1 MPNAENVAAPI
12 NIHGFGRS
20 GTTLLQNVL
29 GATGFIQVCNETAG
43 LVFSC
48 YRGGELLLPSDDKE
62 APGGPGEPLLAVR
75 ALHAALCATLP
86 SRKPTW
92 CQKLGG
98 IPNGVVWSMID
109 AVDRQYAAEPYPF
122 PYGWYW
128 QVLTNAFPHGRD
140 LLILRDWR
148 DVIASRVRFS
158 GHAAEDVAADV
169 AIYFNLMAH
178 PANRIEH
185 VIRYESLVA
194 SPAPVLSALFGSL
207 GLAYSDRLTM
217 PLDWHAAPSADRTLS
232 EARKAGFS
240 RQDQHEAVLTPAIR
254 RTLAPA
260 LDRIAGRFGLEL
272 PG

>member
-1 MPNAENVAAPI
+1 MPSAENVAAPI

-20 GTTLLQNVL
+20 GTTLLQNIL

-62 APGGPGEPLLAVR
+62 TPGGPGEPALAVR

-86 SRKPTW
+86 SRKPAW

-98 IPNGVVWSMID
+98 IPNGIVWNMID
-109 AVDRQYAAEPYPF
+109 AADRQYAVEPYPF

-128 QVLTNAFPHGRD
+128 RVLASAFPHARD

-148 DVIASRVRFS
+148 DVIASRAQFS
-158 GHAAEDVAADV
+158 GYAAQDVAADI
-169 AIYFNLMAH
+169 AIYLNLMAH
-178 PANRIEH
+178 PASRVEH

-194 SPAPVLSALFGSL
+194 SPAPVLRTLFASL
-207 GLAYSDRLTM
+207 GLAYSDQLTT
-217 PLDWHAAPSADRTLS
+217 PLDWHAAPSTDRTFD

-240 RQDQHEAVLTPAIR
+240 RQDQHAAVLIPAIHR
-254 RTLAPA
+254 VISPA
-260 LDRIAGRFGLEL
+260 LDRLAGRFGLEL
-272 PG
+272 SA